1 MSHDIGDVLTHDT
14 TPSAVVVVPTSVAG
28 QEDERQE
35 AIAVCQQAS
44 KLAALECMTAFGGT
58 DFREDLAQVKVP
70 TLVIHGDTDATV
82 PFEGSGQRTHE
93 AIAGSELVV
102 VNGGPHGVNISHAA
116 EFNQA
121 LISFLSR

>member
-1 MSHDIGDVLTHDT
+1 
-14 TPSAVVVVPTSVAG
+14 
-28 QEDERQE
+28 
-35 AIAVCQQAS
+35 
-44 KLAALECMTAFGGT
+44 MTASGGT

-70 TLVIHGDTDATV
+70 TLVIHGDSDGTV
-82 PFEGSGQRTHE
+82 PFDGSGQRTHE

-116 EFNQA
+116 EFNQE

>member
-1 MSHDIGDVLTHDT
+1 M
-14 TPSAVVVVPTSVAG
+14 
-28 QEDERQE
+28 
-35 AIAVCQQAS
+35 
-44 KLAALECMTAFGGT
+44 
-58 DFREDLAQVKVP
+58 
-70 TLVIHGDTDATV
+70 

-116 EFNQA
+116 EFNQE

>member
-1 MSHDIGDVLTHDT
+1 
-14 TPSAVVVVPTSVAG
+14 
-28 QEDERQE
+28 
-35 AIAVCQQAS
+35 
-44 KLAALECMTAFGGT
+44 MTAFGGT

-70 TLVIHGDTDATV
+70 TLVIHGDSDGTV
-82 PFEGSGQRTHE
+82 PFDGSGQRTHE
-93 AIAGSELVV
+93 TIAGSELAV

>member
-1 MSHDIGDVLTHDT
+1 
-14 TPSAVVVVPTSVAG
+14 
-28 QEDERQE
+28 
-35 AIAVCQQAS
+35 
-44 KLAALECMTAFGGT
+44 MTAFGGT

-70 TLVIHGDTDATV
+70 TLVIHGDSDGTV
-82 PFEGSGQRTHE
+82 PFDGSGQRTHE

>member
-1 MSHDIGDVLTHDT
+1 MLVAKTVIRFPSMSGIR
-14 TPSAVVVVPTSVAG
+14 SCA
-28 QEDERQE
+28 
-35 AIAVCQQAS
+35 
-44 KLAALECMTAFGGT
+44 
-58 DFREDLAQVKVP
+58 
-70 TLVIHGDTDATV
+70 

-116 EFNQA
+116 EFNQE